1 MPCGSVQYSAQGWV
15 APVINPLV
23 LLFFHTATS
32 QPTPF
37 LSQRQ
42 VSRCYH
48 SLTSLSRCTNAPLT
62 LGDRLQRT
70 PLRAHPAARMSTST
84 FFSRL
89 PRFAVNAAKSMRSGR
104 RASPILIAVAV
115 LLTLLGLHLHLQ
127 RDWSSA
133 VSQPI
138 KTPPAVRVV
147 VASLRSEDTSWV
159 HRHLPNWSRHIYIVD
174 DPTAEFT
181 VPKNRGREAM
191 VYLRYVEQTG
201 LAEAHLGLRTR

>member
-1 MPCGSVQYSAQGWV
+1 
-15 APVINPLV
+15 
-23 LLFFHTATS
+23 
-32 QPTPF
+32 
-37 LSQRQ
+37 
-42 VSRCYH
+42 
-48 SLTSLSRCTNAPLT
+48 
-62 LGDRLQRT
+62 
-70 PLRAHPAARMSTST
+70 MSTST

-115 LLTLLGLHLHLQ
+115 LLTLLGLHFHLQ

-159 HRHLPNWSRHIYIVD
+159 HRHLPNWSRQIYIVE